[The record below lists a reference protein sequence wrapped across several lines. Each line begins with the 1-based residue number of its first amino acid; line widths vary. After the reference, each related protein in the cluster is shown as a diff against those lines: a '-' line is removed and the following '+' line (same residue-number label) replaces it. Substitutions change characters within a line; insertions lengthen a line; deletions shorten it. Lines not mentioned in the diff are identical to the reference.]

1 MSTVA
6 PVKAGATATAWIG
19 PLPRTTAYIH
29 ARVVCRRRVV
39 TADIASLIQRSAR
52 LQVDDIDFEAFR
64 ERPLDPATLRC
75 LRYMH
80 DVEGHTAC
88 YLRDLLATR
97 AHRDPEVTA
106 FLACWCYEEHWHGEA
121 LADVLRAHGEPAGRS
136 RLAVSRRR
144 LPRRDSLRP
153 VAFTLASAITP
164 HIVALHMAWGAV
176 NEWTTQAGYGRLA
189 AKAEH
194 PVLSE
199 LLRRIMRQEGRHI
212 DFYALG
218 ARRRLA
224 DSATARRLTR
234 FALRR
239 YWTPVGSGVMPH
251 SELRFLVAHLFG
263 DVEGRSAAQRVDR
276 LVGRLP
282 GLDGLHLAE
291 AAVDSLDPRPQ
302 KTSECASVEQLV
314 YDNEQEKEQGHAC

>member
-1 MSTVA
+1 VST
-6 PVKAGATATAWIG
+6 
-19 PLPRTTAYIH
+19 
-29 ARVVCRRRVV
+29 
-39 TADIASLIQRSAR
+39 DIDSLIRRSGR
-52 LQVDDIDFEAFR
+52 LEVDDIDFDAFR
-64 ERPLDPATLRC
+64 SHPLDADTLRS

-121 LADVLRAHGEPAGRS
+121 LAEVLRAHGEPAGRS
-136 RLAVSRRR
+136 RLSASRHR
-144 LPRRDSLRP
+144 LPRRDALRP
-153 VAFTLASAITP
+153 VAFTVASALTP
-164 HIVALHMAWGAV
+164 HIVAVHMTWGAV
-176 NEWTTQAGYGRLA
+176 NEWATQAGYERLA
-189 AKAEH
+189 AKAGH
-194 PVLSE
+194 PALSE

-224 DSATARRLTR
+224 ESATARRLAR

-239 YWTPVGSGVMPH
+239 YWAPVGAGVMPDA
-251 SELRFLVAHLFG
+251 ELRFLVTHLFA
-263 DVEGRSAAQRVDR
+263 DTEGRAAARRIDR

-282 GLDGLHLAE
+282 GLGGLRLAE
-291 AAVDSLDPRPQ
+291 DAVVDLARLPRDVRAGDDSIERS
-302 KTSECASVEQLV
+302 TGE
-314 YDNEQEKEQGHAC
+314 NRQEKEQRHAC

>member
-1 MSTVA
+1 V
-6 PVKAGATATAWIG
+6 
-19 PLPRTTAYIH
+19 TTDIDALI
-29 ARVVCRRRVV
+29 RR
-39 TADIASLIQRSAR
+39 SGR
-52 LQVDDIDFEAFR
+52 LEVDDIDFGAFR
-64 ERPLDPATLRC
+64 EHRLDADTLRC

-88 YLRDLLATR
+88 YLRDVLATR

-121 LADVLRAHGEPAGRS
+121 LAEVLRAHGEPAGRS
-136 RLAVSRRR
+136 RLAASRRR
-144 LPRRDSLRP
+144 LPRRDALRP
-153 VAFTLASAITP
+153 VAFTVASVLTP
-164 HIVALHMAWGAV
+164 HIVAVHMTWGAV
-176 NEWTTQAGYGRLA
+176 NEWATQAGYGRLA
-189 AKAEH
+189 AKAGH

-224 DSATARRLTR
+224 DSASARRLTR

-239 YWTPVGSGVMPH
+239 YWAPVGAGVMPD
-251 SELRFLVAHLFG
+251 SELRFLVTHLFA
-263 DVEGRSAAQRVDR
+263 DTEGRAAAQRIDR

-282 GLDGLHLAE
+282 GLEGLHLAE
-291 AAVDSLDPRPQ
+291 TAVDDLALWPPTAIVSPF
-302 KTSECASVEQLV
+302 EASPHQ
-314 YDNEQEKEQGHAC
+314 NRQEKEQRHAC